1 MGNLAGFFC
10 FRKLCVFLL
19 ALLEFL
25 AKYKYAEVAI
35 EFYTTTQKTSKS
47 FSIQRGY
54 GLIILVAVL
63 LTISLSTIGLQT
75 LSSSANALKLR
86 TTLKNQQALEEAG
99 RQLAVF
105 LQTIPEIY
113 ATDSNE
119 NFYAPNRVPG
129 PGYLPCPDT
138 SQNQQSNAP
147 CGQGRSFVWGRL
159 PVRIASRHIHF
170 VPRPAST
177 PVIWYAV
184 DSRYVIQNTDF
195 NNPPTKRYS
204 PLNLDNPGDGRLSLG
219 SQTDLVALLFITD
232 KSMPINASD
241 LSIHNHPHLPDI
253 TTPTFIRKSGQFWV
267 LTHKRW
273 QRLITP
279 RAIQAKELCTK
290 PDSEP
295 GWFNRCTN
303 VQDPIPMCPAPAGS
317 DPSNPIGNNWRESLC

>member
-1 MGNLAGFFC
+1 MIELFLNINTQ
-10 FRKLCVFLL
+10 RITIKLPASSQKNGKVF
-19 ALLEFL
+19 
-25 AKYKYAEVAI
+25 I
-35 EFYTTTQKTSKS
+35 P
-47 FSIQRGY
+47 QRGY

-63 LTISLSTIGLQT
+63 LTISLSTIGIQT
-75 LSSSANALKLR
+75 LSSSTNALQLR

-99 RQLAVF
+99 RQLEIF
-105 LQTIPEIY
+105 LHAIPEIY

-138 SQNQQSNAP
+138 NQNQQSNAP
-147 CGQGRSFVWGRL
+147 CGQGQFFVWGRL

-204 PLNLDNPGDGRLSLG
+204 PLNPDNPGDGRLALG
-219 SQTDLVALLFITD
+219 NQTDLVALLFITD
-232 KSMPINASD
+232 ETMPTGASD
-241 LSIHNHPHLPDI
+241 LSLHSHPHLPDI
-253 TTPTFIRKSGQFWV
+253 TTPTFVRKAGQFWV
-267 LTHKRW
+267 LTHNRW
-273 QRLITP
+273 QRLITQ
-279 RAIQAKELCTK
+279 RAAQAKGLCTK

-303 VQDPIPMCPAPAGS
+303 AQDPTPDCPAPAGS